1 MGFWGEEAGLAAAA
15 GLVRAGRLAEAE
27 AALAPLAAPAGAAA
41 SLLQGAV
48 AARSGDLERALAGTG
63 RAVQLA
69 LDEGEALAA
78 LATVQ
83 LALGRPAFARPPA
96 ERAARVAAD
105 VPPGHAALAAAQQR
119 ALDSDAALLAIR
131 RAAVAAALLAGGR
144 ADTPDFRALAGEIA
158 DRLEQA
164 GQEERARLFRAA
176 AGPA

>member
-1 MGFWGEEAGLAAAA
+1 MGIWGEEAGLGAVA

-27 AALAPLAAPAGAAA
+27 AALAPLAASAGAAA
-41 SLLQGAV
+41 LLRGAIAARRGALEEAV
-48 AARSGDLERALAGTG
+48 AATG

-96 ERAARVAAD
+96 ERAARLAAD
-105 VPPGHAALAAAQQR
+105 FPPGHAVLAAAQQR
-119 ALDSDAALLAIR
+119 ALDDGAALLSIR
-131 RAAVAAALLAGGR
+131 RAAVAAALLGGGR
-144 ADTPDFRALAGEIA
+144 ADTPGFRALAAELA
-158 DRLEQA
+158 DRLRQA
-164 GQEERARLFRAA
+164 GQEERAGRVRAA